1 MESLRGAVGRRCP
14 CQRAVSGRQR
24 PGRPAEP
31 SGPFEQAPT
40 DPLAVFA
47 ALNENGVD
55 YLIIGGV
62 AVQAYGHV
70 RTTQDVDVIVA
81 PDARNLESLAAA
93 LKQLGA
99 RLKGVDAHLLGI
111 DPTDPATL
119 RDGANFGLATRAGGL
134 DVWTDAAELKGA
146 RSWKELR
153 ERAVTAEVEGQLLRF
168 VDRDDLIRMKLAAG
182 RERDLQ
188 DIAAL
193 TSSEQVDLK
202 SSGRPE

>member
-1 MESLRGAVGRRCP
+1 MSPL
-14 CQRAVSGRQR
+14 QR
-24 PGRPAEP
+24 PRRPVES
-31 SGPFEQAPT
+31 SGLADDAPT
-40 DPLAVFA
+40 DPVEVFR
-47 ALNENGVD
+47 ALNSHGVD

-70 RTTQDVDVIVA
+70 RTTQDVDVLVA
-81 PDARNLESLAAA
+81 PDMRNLERLAAA

-111 DPTDPATL
+111 DPTNATHL

-146 RSWKELR
+146 RPWTELR
-153 ERAVTAEVEGQLLRF
+153 ERAVTAEVEGQSLRF

-182 RERDLQ
+182 RERDLR

-193 TSSEQVDLK
+193 TSGED
-202 SSGRPE
+202 SGLRHSAQRE

>member
-1 MESLRGAVGRRCP
+1 
-14 CQRAVSGRQR
+14 VSPR
-24 PGRPAEP
+24 GRPHRPVEP
-31 SGPFEQAPT
+31 GGPPDDAPT
-40 DPLAVFA
+40 DPVEIFRV
-47 ALNENGVD
+47 LNGHGVD

-81 PDARNLESLAAA
+81 PDARNLERLAAA
-93 LKQLGA
+93 LKQLHA
-99 RLKGVDAHLLGI
+99 RPKGVDAHLLGV
-111 DPTDPATL
+111 DPTDPRHL

-146 RSWKELR
+146 RSWVQMR
-153 ERAVTAEVEGQLLRF
+153 ERAVMAEVGEEPLRF
-168 VDRDDLIRMKLAAG
+168 VHLDDLIRMKLAAG

-193 TSSEQVDLK
+193 TSREDS
-202 SSGRPE
+202 

>member
-1 MESLRGAVGRRCP
+1 VSSPRRP
-14 CQRAVSGRQR
+14 QR
-24 PGRPAEP
+24 PVES
-31 SGPFEQAPT
+31 SGPPDDAPT
-40 DPLAVFA
+40 DPVEVFR
-47 ALNENGVD
+47 ALNGHGVD

-81 PDARNLESLAAA
+81 PDERNLERLAGA
-93 LKQLGA
+93 LKQLRA

-111 DPTDPATL
+111 DPTDARHL

-146 RSWKELR
+146 RSWVQMR
-153 ERAVTAEVEGQLLRF
+153 ERAVTAEVGGQSLRF
-168 VDRDDLIRMKLAAG
+168 VHRDDLIRMKLAAG
-182 RERDLQ
+182 REQDLQ

-193 TSSEQVDLK
+193 TSQEDQ
-202 SSGRPE
+202 PA

>member
-1 MESLRGAVGRRCP
+1 MSPLR
-14 CQRAVSGRQR
+14 R
-24 PGRPAEP
+24 PHRPAEL
-31 SGPFEQAPT
+31 SGPSDDAPT
-40 DPLAVFA
+40 DPVEIFRV
-47 ALNENGVD
+47 LNGHAVD

-81 PDARNLESLAAA
+81 PDARNLERLAAA
-93 LKQLGA
+93 LKELRA

-111 DPTDPATL
+111 DPTNALHL

-146 RSWKELR
+146 RPWVQMR
-153 ERAVTAEVEGQLLRF
+153 ERAVTAEVGELLLRF
-168 VDRDDLIRMKLAAG
+168 VHRDDLIRMKLAAG
-182 RERDLQ
+182 REKDLQ

-193 TSSEQVDLK
+193 TSHEGQSA
-202 SSGRPE
+202 

>member
-1 MESLRGAVGRRCP
+1 MSPPRDPPEPDA
-14 CQRAVSGRQR
+14 
-24 PGRPAEP
+24 PADDAP
-31 SGPFEQAPT
+31 S
-40 DPLAVFA
+40 DPIEVFRV
-47 ALNENGVD
+47 LNDHDVD

-81 PDARNLESLAAA
+81 PDAPNLDRLAAA
-93 LKQLGA
+93 LGQLGA

-111 DPTDPATL
+111 DPTDATHL

-146 RSWKELR
+146 RPWAAMR
-153 ERAVTAEVEGQLLRF
+153 ERAVTAKVGGQLLRF

-182 RERDLQ
+182 REKDLQ
-188 DIAAL
+188 DIAVL
-193 TSSEQVDLK
+193 TTHE
-202 SSGRPE
+202 GTPPAA

>member
-1 MESLRGAVGRRCP
+1 MSPRR
-14 CQRAVSGRQR
+14 SR
-24 PGRPAEP
+24 PPAERSESP
-31 SGPFEQAPT
+31 DDVPT
-40 DPLAVFA
+40 DPVEVFRV
-47 ALNENGVD
+47 LNSHAVD

-81 PDARNLESLAAA
+81 PDARNLERLAAA
-93 LKQLGA
+93 LKELRA

-111 DPTDPATL
+111 DPTNALHL

-146 RSWKELR
+146 RPWMQMR
-153 ERAVTAEVEGQLLRF
+153 ERAVTAQVGELPLRF
-168 VDRDDLIRMKLAAG
+168 VHRDDLIRMKLAAG
-182 RERDLQ
+182 REKDLQ

-193 TSSEQVDLK
+193 TSQEDQSA
-202 SSGRPE
+202 

>member
-1 MESLRGAVGRRCP
+1 MSPRRP
-14 CQRAVSGRQR
+14 H
-24 PGRPAEP
+24 RPAES
-31 SGPFEQAPT
+31 SGPADDTPT
-40 DPLAVFA
+40 DPVEVFRV
-47 ALNENGVD
+47 LNGHAVD

-81 PDARNLESLAAA
+81 PDTRNLERLAAA
-93 LKQLGA
+93 LKELRA

-111 DPTDPATL
+111 DPTNVTHL

-146 RSWKELR
+146 RSWKEMR
-153 ERAVTAEVEGQLLRF
+153 ERAVIAEVGEQPLHF
-168 VDRDDLIRMKLAAG
+168 VHRDDLIRMKLAAG
-182 RERDLQ
+182 REKDLQ

-193 TSSEQVDLK
+193 TSQETQ
-202 SSGRPE
+202 SGQETQSA

>member
-1 MESLRGAVGRRCP
+1 MSPRR
-14 CQRAVSGRQR
+14 SR
-24 PGRPAEP
+24 PPVEG
-31 SGPFEQAPT
+31 SGPPDDAPT
-40 DPLAVFA
+40 DPVEVFRV
-47 ALNENGVD
+47 LNGHAVD

-81 PDARNLESLAAA
+81 PDTPNLERLAAA
-93 LKQLGA
+93 LEELGA

-111 DPTDPATL
+111 DPTNATHL

-146 RSWKELR
+146 RPWVQMR
-153 ERAVTAEVEGQLLRF
+153 EQAVTAEVGEQALRF
-168 VDRDDLIRMKLAAG
+168 VHRDDLIRMKLAAG
-182 RERDLQ
+182 REKDLQ

-193 TSSEQVDLK
+193 TSQETQ
-202 SSGRPE
+202 SGQETQSA